1 MRPSPYATFHPDD
14 AARIGVIEGGRVT
27 LTGKGGS
34 IEVDARVAHNVPR
47 GFVLVLAD
55 MPEAPENRLLDESG
69 FGRATAVSAGVKVRA
84 AG

>member
-1 MRPSPYATFHPDD
+1 
-14 AARIGVIEGGRVT
+14 VT

-34 IEVDARVAHNVPR
+34 IEVDARVAHNVPL

-69 FGRATAVSAGVKVRA
+69 FGRATAVRAGVKAQA